1 MMTHKRNGNVS
12 GELCGWR
19 RRLLEFALLAVCV
32 SIASVLLFTNV
43 AFFHDDAYI
52 TLRYCRN
59 FLAGNGVVWNP
70 GEYVQGYSNFLHL
83 MLISGLGRMGVDL
96 PLGSRLVSAAAFAV
110 LVCALYL
117 FPRWFPSRAGPRPLS
132 LLPMILVSTSAPL
145 LVWVLGGLEGVLFST
160 LVTLGV
166 LTALQVSQS
175 RHRTAT
181 CAASGTLLSLSCL
194 TRPDGV
200 VFVAVTLLYLFL
212 AGRWKDAMWFAIPAV
227 VLGVPYVVWVH
238 SYYGDVLPNTFYVKM
253 SHVTS
258 SQLAGGLTYV
268 ARYAA
273 APPFSLLILSAVS
286 LLAVCSRLLGNALKY
301 IWCVVGAYLGFV
313 VYAGGDHMPGF
324 RLLLPVIP
332 LVSLGIYLALR
343 DAVAVSDSKMELAI
357 YALIT
362 VGAASQ
368 IGWEELNP
376 RKEDPASRVGSI
388 VGKYIAAHWPA
399 ESLVALN
406 TAGSTPFHAASLRF
420 IDMLG
425 LNDRHIAR
433 RKVTEVVLPWQL
445 QPGHLKGD
453 GAYVLSRKPDYI
465 IVGPAEGT
473 SITAPWFLSD
483 LEMQRD
489 ARFVRDFTP
498 HVVSLDA
505 EGRPTNAASAA
516 VCFTYYARTR

>member
-1 MMTHKRNGNVS
+1 
-12 GELCGWR
+12 
-19 RRLLEFALLAVCV
+19 
-32 SIASVLLFTNV
+32 
-43 AFFHDDAYI
+43 
-52 TLRYCRN
+52 
-59 FLAGNGVVWNP
+59 
-70 GEYVQGYSNFLHL
+70 
-83 MLISGLGRMGVDL
+83 
-96 PLGSRLVSAAAFAV
+96 
-110 LVCALYL
+110 
-117 FPRWFPSRAGPRPLS
+117 
-132 LLPMILVSTSAPL
+132 
-145 LVWVLGGLEGVLFST
+145 
-160 LVTLGV
+160 
-166 LTALQVSQS
+166 
-175 RHRTAT
+175 
-181 CAASGTLLSLSCL
+181 
-194 TRPDGV
+194 
-200 VFVAVTLLYLFL
+200 
-212 AGRWKDAMWFAIPAV
+212 
-227 VLGVPYVVWVH
+227 
-238 SYYGDVLPNTFYVKM
+238 
-253 SHVTS
+253 
-258 SQLAGGLTYV
+258 
-268 ARYAA
+268 
-273 APPFSLLILSAVS
+273 
-286 LLAVCSRLLGNALKY
+286 
-301 IWCVVGAYLGFV
+301 LGFV